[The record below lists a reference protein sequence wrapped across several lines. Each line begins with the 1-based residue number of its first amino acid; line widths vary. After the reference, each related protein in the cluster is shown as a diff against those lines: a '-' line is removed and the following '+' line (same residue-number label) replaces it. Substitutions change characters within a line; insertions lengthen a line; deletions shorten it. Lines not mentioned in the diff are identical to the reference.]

1 MDWRVASAEA
11 AEAAS
16 ESADVPRR
24 GYPWKSIIAV
34 VLLAAMAGSA
44 WWLWRGP
51 AVTAAH
57 VSRGDAAEIVYAT
70 GAGEPETWSRTTPL
84 GRRRIVQRCPCEG
97 KGGNGR
103 AILSRLD
110 VQEAHAALRIIVS

>member
-1 MDWRVASAEA
+1 MDMRVASAEA

-70 GAGEPETWSRTTPL
+70 GAVEPETWSRTTPL
-84 GRRRIVQRCPCEG
+84 VRGRIVQRCRCEG
-97 KGGNGR
+97 KAVKAGD
-103 AILSRLD
+103 ILARLD
-110 VQEAHAALRIIVS
+110 DKEAQATRVLI